1 MKLPRLSPQRRR
13 AIARA
18 FDWSLVMVGLIV
30 AQLAAD
36 PDAREWLGQFG
47 GWATTAIGVANVI
60 LNKRPRLPDYPE
72 DRP

>member
-1 MKLPRLSPQRRR
+1 MNIDPATRRKL
-13 AIARA
+13 ARA

-47 GWATTAIGVANVI
+47 GWATTAIGVLNVV
-60 LNKRPRLPDYPE
+60 LNKRPRLPD
-72 DRP
+72 DTDKAGA